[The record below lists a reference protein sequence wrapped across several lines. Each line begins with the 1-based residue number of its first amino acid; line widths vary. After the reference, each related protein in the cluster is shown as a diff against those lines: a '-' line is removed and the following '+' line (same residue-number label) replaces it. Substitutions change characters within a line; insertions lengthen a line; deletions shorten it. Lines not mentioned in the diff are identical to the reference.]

1 MKRTNLRPWSQGDDN
16 GLCGLFATINA
27 VRWLWPEL
35 RHKDDDGEERV
46 AALALHL
53 VRDRLN
59 AAQFKALY
67 LDGDELPLLS
77 KLVDWAHEWL
87 RADGKIAEISFP
99 FSREPPADHK
109 AYWTRLLPLIEPRSA
124 IAIVASMIHTHT
136 GPLRRTR
143 AVHTAYGFLT
153 LTCSGLLMFDGP

>member
-1 MKRTNLRPWSQGDDN
+1 MVAGDDN

-67 LDGDELPLLS
+67 LDGDELLCCPNS
-77 KLVDWAHEWL
+77 WIGRTSGFGRTGRSL
-87 RADGKIAEISFP
+87 R
-99 FSREPPADHK
+99 
-109 AYWTRLLPLIEPRSA
+109 
-124 IAIVASMIHTHT
+124 
-136 GPLRRTR
+136 
-143 AVHTAYGFLT
+143 
-153 LTCSGLLMFDGP
+153 

>member
-1 MKRTNLRPWSQGDDN
+1 MVAGDDN

-53 VRDRLN
+53 VRDPTECGTVQSSLPRRRR
-59 AAQFKALY
+59 A
-67 LDGDELPLLS
+67 PLLS

-99 FSREPPADHK
+99 FSREPPADRK

-124 IAIVASMIHTHT
+124 IAIV
-136 GPLRRTR
+136 
-143 AVHTAYGFLT
+143 GF
-153 LTCSGLLMFDGP
+153 DDPYPH